1 MSGATDAQD
10 SRSPHE
16 PDELPPDIAA
26 RARRLLLD
34 LVRPERTGY
43 IVVIA
48 VMVAFGVANAAGP
61 ALIAQAMDHGI
72 PAAIAG
78 NTRALVVPL
87 TLFLLL
93 TLLIGVLDFWG
104 TRMTGTL
111 AQRLMVAL
119 RRRLFDHVQRLGIAY
134 HERSTS
140 GRLVARQTSDM
151 ENIQTFLTGSLV
163 ELVAGL
169 SMMGAIAVTL
179 LVMDLRLAI
188 VVFLGFI
195 PLLWVSIAS

>member
-1 MSGATDAQD
+1 MSGATDARD
-10 SRSPHE
+10 PRSPHE

-43 IVVIA
+43 VVVIA
-48 VMVAFGVANAAGP
+48 VMVAFGIANAAGP

-72 PAAIAG
+72 PGAVAG

-87 TLFLLL
+87 ALFLLL

-140 GRLVARQTSDM
+140 EIGRAHV
-151 ENIQTFLTGSLV
+151 
-163 ELVAGL
+163 
-169 SMMGAIAVTL
+169 
-179 LVMDLRLAI
+179 
-188 VVFLGFI
+188 
-195 PLLWVSIAS
+195 